1 VTEVD
6 QAEQQRRALV
16 SAGLL
21 GAALRDIKSAETL
34 VETRDPDRA
43 FTAAY
48 LVQQAAEKIAKA
60 LLAHA
65 GRLVT
70 KEHRLAFNIQS
81 LVDDP
86 QRDALKQFTRYDAYA
101 TTARYPYP
109 NGDLF
114 PAPNIDELKVDVA
127 ALRGR
132 YQSTI
137 ARLELP
143 DPPAHARGERS
154 RQG

>member
-1 VTEVD
+1 MTD
-6 QAEQQRRALV
+6 QEEQEEQARRLKV

-34 VETRDPDRA
+34 VDTRDPDQA

-60 LLAHA
+60 LLANMGH
-65 GRLVT
+65 LVT
-70 KEHRLAFNIQS
+70 KEHRLAFN
-81 LVDDP
+81 LPPLEADP
-86 QRDALKQFTRYDAYA
+86 QAPDLKHFTRYDAYA

-114 PAPNIDELKVDVA
+114 PSPNIDELDA
-127 ALRGR
+127 DIRSLRAL
-132 YQSTI
+132 YTSTLT
-137 ARLELP
+137 RLGLP
-143 DPPAHARGERS
+143 DPPAAARSGRS
-154 RQG
+154 RP